1 MITAGE
7 AAKLKYLKG
16 KQDQHVSDLIG
27 KTYEEWNCWEPV
39 FINAAT
45 GSGKTTFIKEKL
57 LEEARR
63 NNKKILFFVNRN
75 ALKQELIRDFTE
87 IQKKKDIT
95 FDNASISDKNN
106 DHFTWKKIGRVMIVS
121 YQSARKFFKYSRAE
135 GTEENSF
142 IQDHNYAVFDECHF
156 FMSDAEFNDETD
168 LILDDCINNCKK
180 LTRIYMSATMDQ
192 VFNILNHKERLEREH
207 PLFVKYDGLYY
218 LGLFPERLQNQIKEY
233 FLKMNYSNFSNISVQ
248 NRIIKEFF
256 WWRCNG
262 FFYCIPEYYS
272 KYNFCFFKP
281 YQNWYMIT
289 NIIKKSKEKFLIFVA
304 SKKTGDNLQK
314 YFDSNNINSI
324 FMTAGLNASFAN
336 IISDKGIFEQ
346 KVLIATKVLDNG
358 ISLFSNIDEGGVRN
372 IVIDN
377 FFNEIDMKQMLG
389 RLRGQNKVNVYLRE
403 TSKNDVMRL
412 LMRKKGILNIIRD
425 YSSIPSISKQI
436 KKLEKHKIP
445 FRDYKVP
452 LVLNE
457 LHQRKI
463 EDDICT
469 LNYYIKLFEE
479 SDGAIKSY
487 DDIVLAWFGKNHDD
501 AKVCENINDD
511 IRNEY
516 IKIIFEYSILDKA
529 DKETYQEYF
538 EANPLLCDTLKGTIF
553 VELAEKLLEVDGVK
567 STNIHKNSDALKKIK
582 EIIDRY
588 KLPFRIKSKAASNGR
603 TKNTSKSFIIRTE

>member
-1 MITAGE
+1 
-7 AAKLKYLKG
+7 
-16 KQDQHVSDLIG
+16 
-27 KTYEEWNCWEPV
+27 
-39 FINAAT
+39 
-45 GSGKTTFIKEKL
+45 
-57 LEEARR
+57 
-63 NNKKILFFVNRN
+63 
-75 ALKQELIRDFTE
+75 
-87 IQKKKDIT
+87 
-95 FDNASISDKNN
+95 
-106 DHFTWKKIGRVMIVS
+106 
-121 YQSARKFFKYSRAE
+121 
-135 GTEENSF
+135 
-142 IQDHNYAVFDECHF
+142 
-156 FMSDAEFNDETD
+156 
-168 LILDDCINNCKK
+168 
-180 LTRIYMSATMDQ
+180 
-192 VFNILNHKERLEREH
+192 
-207 PLFVKYDGLYY
+207 
-218 LGLFPERLQNQIKEY
+218 
-233 FLKMNYSNFSNISVQ
+233 
-248 NRIIKEFF
+248 
-256 WWRCNG
+256 
-262 FFYCIPEYYS
+262 
-272 KYNFCFFKP
+272 
-281 YQNWYMIT
+281 
-289 NIIKKSKEKFLIFVA
+289 
-304 SKKTGDNLQK
+304 
-314 YFDSNNINSI
+314 
-324 FMTAGLNASFAN
+324 
-336 IISDKGIFEQ
+336 
-346 KVLIATKVLDNG
+346 
-358 ISLFSNIDEGGVRN
+358 
-372 IVIDN
+372 
-377 FFNEIDMKQMLG
+377 
-389 RLRGQNKVNVYLRE
+389 
-403 TSKNDVMRL
+403 MRL